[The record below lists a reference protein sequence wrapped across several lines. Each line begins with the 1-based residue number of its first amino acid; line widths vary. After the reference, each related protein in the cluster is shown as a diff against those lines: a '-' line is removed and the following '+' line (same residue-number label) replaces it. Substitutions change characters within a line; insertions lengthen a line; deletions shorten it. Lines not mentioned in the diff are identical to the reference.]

1 MARPSSRSI
10 VTNSNMNAYVLCFS
24 NKLTLKQNRSD
35 FSEHMN
41 EVKEARL
48 AFLSHGNRDRLTR
61 RLGCTIAAFTL
72 RSNDAVKLHLY
83 HCGYVSRFY
92 T

>member
-1 MARPSSRSI
+1 MARPSIRGI
-10 VTNSNMNAYVLCFS
+10 VTNSNRNAYVLSFS
-24 NKLTLKQNRSD
+24 SKPLKQNRSD
-35 FSEHMN
+35 FAEHMN
-41 EVKEARL
+41 EVNEARL

>member
-1 MARPSSRSI
+1 
-10 VTNSNMNAYVLCFS
+10 
-24 NKLTLKQNRSD
+24 
-35 FSEHMN
+35 MN
-41 EVKEARL
+41 EVKEAQL